1 MSYRT
6 LGHSGLQ
13 VSTLTLGTMM
23 FGEQTSTEESLRI
36 IDKAWDQGINF
47 IDTADVYTNGRSEE
61 IVGEA
66 IAGNRHE
73 WVLATKVGFGPVDG
87 VPNRSGL
94 SRKHIFNGLDAS
106 LTRLGTDY
114 LDIYYL
120 HREDHNTPLEVSVSA
135 IGDLI
140 RQGKI
145 RYWGLSNYRG
155 WRIAE
160 VIRIADKLG
169 VDRPVISQPLYN
181 IVNRQAETEQLSAAQ
196 TYGLG
201 VVPYSPLARGVL
213 SGKYA
218 PDVTPD
224 ANSRA
229 GRQDKRILE
238 TEWRVESLRIAQQIQ
253 QYTEGR
259 GVGIIEF
266 AIAWVLNNSAVT
278 SAIVGPRTEA
288 QWDAYTKA
296 QAVKITAED
305 EAFIDSLVTPGH
317 ASTPGFN
324 DVSHFVSAVNRVR
337 LEVSRLREQYKSIVG
352 ACLLAKRPAH
362 STSALSDT
370 PLSRAGSL
378 PQVLRLSS
386 GCGEY

>member
-66 IAGNRHE
+66 IASRRHE

-94 SRKHIFNGLDAS
+94 SRKHIFNGIDAS

-114 LDIYYL
+114 LDLYYL
-120 HREDHNTPLEVSVSA
+120 HREDHNTPLDVTVSA

-169 VDRPVISQPLYN
+169 IDRPVISQPLYN
-181 IVNRQAETEQLSAAQ
+181 IVNRQAETEQITAAQ
-196 TYGLG
+196 NYGLG

-218 PDVTPD
+218 PDAKPD
-224 ANSRA
+224 ADSRA
-229 GRQDKRILE
+229 GRADKRILE
-238 TEWRVESLRIAQQIQ
+238 TEWRVESLHIARQIQ
-253 QYTEGR
+253 QYTQER
-259 GVGIIEF
+259 GVGIVEF
-266 AIAWVLNNSAVT
+266 AIAWVLNNAAVT

-296 QAVKITAED
+296 QAVKITPED

-324 DVSHFVSAVNRVR
+324 DVSHFVSGRKPRTA
-337 LEVSRLREQYKSIVG
+337 
-352 ACLLAKRPAH
+352 
-362 STSALSDT
+362 
-370 PLSRAGSL
+370 
-378 PQVLRLSS
+378 
-386 GCGEY
+386 

>member
-23 FGEQTSTEESLRI
+23 FGEQTSTEDSLRI

-94 SRKHIFNGLDAS
+94 SRKHIFNGIDAS

-120 HREDHNTPLEVSVSA
+120 HREDHNTPLEATVSA

-140 RQGKI
+140 RAGKI

-160 VIRIADKLG
+160 VIRVADKLG
-169 VDRPVISQPLYN
+169 IDRPVISQPLYN
-181 IVNRQAETEQLSAAQ
+181 IVNRQAESEQITAAQ
-196 TYGLG
+196 NYGLG

-218 PDVTPD
+218 PDVQPD

-229 GRQDKRILE
+229 GRADKRILE

-253 QYTEGR
+253 QYTQSR
-259 GVGIIEF
+259 GVGIVEF
-266 AIAWVLNNSAVT
+266 AIAWVLNNCAVT

-296 QAVKITAED
+296 QSVKITADD

-324 DVSHFVSAVNRVR
+324 DVSHFVSGRQPRQN
-337 LEVSRLREQYKSIVG
+337 
-352 ACLLAKRPAH
+352 
-362 STSALSDT
+362 
-370 PLSRAGSL
+370 
-378 PQVLRLSS
+378 
-386 GCGEY
+386 

>member
-23 FGEQTSTEESLRI
+23 FGEQTSTEDSLRI

-66 IAGNRHE
+66 IASRRQE
-73 WVLATKVGFGPVDG
+73 WVLATKVGFGPADG

-94 SRKHIFNGLDAS
+94 SRKHIFNGIDAS

-120 HREDHNTPLEVSVSA
+120 HREDHNTPLQVTVSA

-155 WRIAE
+155 WHIAE
-160 VIRIADKLG
+160 VIRIADSLG
-169 VDRPVISQPLYN
+169 IDRPVISQPLYN
-181 IVNRQAETEQLSAAQ
+181 IVNRQAETEQITAAQ
-196 TYGLG
+196 NYGLG
-201 VVPYSPLARGVL
+201 VVPFSPLARGVL

-218 PDVTPD
+218 PD

-253 QYTEGR
+253 QYTQDR
-259 GVGIIEF
+259 GVGIVEF
-266 AIAWVLNNSAVT
+266 AIAWVLNNSAVA
-278 SAIVGPRTEA
+278 SAIVGPRTEE
-288 QWDAYTKA
+288 QWDAYAKA
-296 QAVKITAED
+296 QAVTITAQD

-324 DVSHFVSAVNRVR
+324 DVGHFVSGRIPR
-337 LEVSRLREQYKSIVG
+337 
-352 ACLLAKRPAH
+352 
-362 STSALSDT
+362 TS
-370 PLSRAGSL
+370 
-378 PQVLRLSS
+378 
-386 GCGEY
+386 

>member
-6 LGHSGLQ
+6 LGQSGLH

-23 FGEQTSTEESLRI
+23 FGEQTSTEDSLRI
-36 IDKAWDQGINF
+36 IDKAWHQGINF
-47 IDTADVYTNGRSEE
+47 IDTADVYTHGRSEE

-66 IAGNRHE
+66 IASRRHE
-73 WVLATKVGFGPVDG
+73 WVVASKVGFGPADG

-94 SRKHIFNGLDAS
+94 NRKHIFNAIEAS
-106 LTRLGTDY
+106 LGRLGTDY

-120 HREDHNTPLEVSVSA
+120 HREDHNTPLEVTIGA
-135 IGDLI
+135 IGDLL

-160 VIRIADKLG
+160 VIRIAEKLG

-181 IVNRQAETEQLSAAQ
+181 IVNRQAETEQITAAK

-218 PDVTPD
+218 PDAVPD
-224 ANSRA
+224 SNSRA

-253 QYTEGR
+253 QYTRER
-259 GVGIIEF
+259 GVGIVEF
-266 AIAWVLNNSAVT
+266 AIAWVLNNEAVS

-288 QWDAYTKA
+288 QWDAYTRA
-296 QAVKITAED
+296 LAVKITAED

-324 DVSHFVSAVNRVR
+324 DVSHFVSGR
-337 LEVSRLREQYKSIVG
+337 
-352 ACLLAKRPAH
+352 
-362 STSALSDT
+362 T
-370 PLSRAGSL
+370 PRQG
-378 PQVLRLSS
+378 
-386 GCGEY
+386 

>member
-1 MSYRT
+1 MSYRI
-6 LGHSGLQ
+6 LGHSGLH
-13 VSTLTLGTMM
+13 VSPLTLGTMM
-23 FGEQTSTEESLRI
+23 FGEQTSTEDSLRI

-47 IDTADVYTNGRSEE
+47 IDTADVYTGGRSEE

-66 IAGNRHE
+66 IASQRDH
-73 WVLATKVGFGPVDG
+73 WVLATKVGFGPADG

-94 SRKHIFNGLDAS
+94 SRKHIFNGIDAS

-114 LDIYYL
+114 IDIYYL
-120 HREDHNTPLEVSVSA
+120 HREDHNTPLEVTVSA
-135 IGDLI
+135 IGDLL

-160 VIRIADKLG
+160 VIRIAD
-169 VDRPVISQPLYN
+169 RPVISQPLYN
-181 IVNRQAETEQLSAAQ
+181 IVNRQAETEQITAAQ
-196 TYGLG
+196 AYGLG

-218 PDVTPD
+218 PDVAPD
-224 ANSRA
+224 SNSRA

-253 QYTEGR
+253 QYTQGR
-259 GVGIIEF
+259 GVGMVEF
-266 AIAWVLNNSAVT
+266 AIAWVLNNAAVS

-296 QAVKITAED
+296 LEVKISAED

-324 DVSHFVSAVNRVR
+324 DVSHFVSGR
-337 LEVSRLREQYKSIVG
+337 
-352 ACLLAKRPAH
+352 
-362 STSALSDT
+362 T
-370 PLSRAGSL
+370 PR
-378 PQVLRLSS
+378 
-386 GCGEY
+386 

>member
-23 FGEQTSTEESLRI
+23 FGEQTSTEDSLRI

-47 IDTADVYTNGRSEE
+47 IDTADVYTHGRSEE

-66 IAGNRHE
+66 VAGNRHE

-94 SRKHIFNGLDAS
+94 SRKHIFNGIDAS

-114 LDIYYL
+114 VDVYYL
-120 HREDHNTPLEVSVSA
+120 HREDHNTPLEVTVSA

-160 VIRIADKLG
+160 VIRVADKLG

-181 IVNRQAETEQLSAAQ
+181 IVNRQAEAEQIAAAQ
-196 TYGLG
+196 NYGLG

-213 SGKYA
+213 SGKYTPNVA
-218 PDVTPD
+218 PD

-229 GRQDKRILE
+229 GRADKRILE

-253 QYTEGR
+253 QYTQGR
-259 GVGIIEF
+259 GVGIVEF
-266 AIAWVLNNSAVT
+266 AIAWVLNNGAVT
-278 SAIVGPRTEA
+278 SAIVGPRTEE

-305 EAFIDSLVTPGH
+305 ETFIDSLVTPGH

-324 DVSHFVSAVNRVR
+324 DVSHFVSGRG
-337 LEVSRLREQYKSIVG
+337 SR
-352 ACLLAKRPAH
+352 
-362 STSALSDT
+362 SA
-370 PLSRAGSL
+370 
-378 PQVLRLSS
+378 
-386 GCGEY
+386 

>member
-1 MSYRT
+1 MDYRY
-6 LGHSGLQ
+6 LGRSALK
-13 VSTLTLGTMM
+13 VSPLCLGAMM
-23 FGEQTSTEESLRI
+23 FGGEADEATSTRI
-36 IDKAWDQGINF
+36 IDKAFEQGVNF
-47 IDTADVYTNGRSEE
+47 IDTADAYHGGRSEQV
-61 IVGEA
+61 VGRA
-66 IAGNRHE
+66 IAPQRDS
-73 WVLATKVGFGPVDG
+73 WVVATKFGYPTHPATMQHR
-87 VPNRSGL
+87 PNEQGQ
-94 SRKHIFNGLDAS
+94 SRKWIMQTVENS
-106 LTRLGTDY
+106 LRNLGTDY
-114 LDIYYL
+114 IDVLYF
-120 HREDHNTPLEVSVSA
+120 HRALADAPLEEA
-135 IGDLI
+135 MRTIGDLI

-181 IVNRQAETEQLSAAQ
+181 IVNRQAETEQITAAQ

-253 QYTEGR
+253 QYTEQR
-259 GVGIIEF
+259 GVGMVEF
-266 AIAWVLNNSAVT
+266 AIAWVLNNRAVT
-278 SAIVGPRTEA
+278 SAIVGPRTEQ
-288 QWDAYTKA
+288 QWDAYTLA
-296 QAVKITAED
+296 QAVQITAED

-324 DVSHFVSAVNRVR
+324 DVSHFVSGRKPIQ
-337 LEVSRLREQYKSIVG
+337 S
-352 ACLLAKRPAH
+352 
-362 STSALSDT
+362 
-370 PLSRAGSL
+370 
-378 PQVLRLSS
+378 
-386 GCGEY
+386 

>member
-23 FGEQTSTEESLRI
+23 FGEQTSAEDSLRI

-66 IAGNRHE
+66 IARHRHE
-73 WVLATKVGFGPVDG
+73 WVLATKVGFGPADG

-94 SRKHIFNGLDAS
+94 SRKHIFNGLEAS

-114 LDIYYL
+114 LDIFYL
-120 HREDHNTPLEVSVSA
+120 HREDHNTPLEVTVSA

-169 VDRPVISQPLYN
+169 IDRPVISQPLYN
-181 IVNRQAETEQLSAAQ
+181 IVNRQAETEQISAAQ

-218 PDVTPD
+218 PDATPD

-229 GRQDKRILE
+229 GRHDKRILE

-253 QYTEGR
+253 QYTQGR
-259 GVGIIEF
+259 GVGIVEF

-278 SAIVGPRTEA
+278 SAIVGPRTEQ

-296 QAVKITAED
+296 QAVQITAED

-324 DVSHFVSAVNRVR
+324 DVSHFVSGRKPR
-337 LEVSRLREQYKSIVG
+337 
-352 ACLLAKRPAH
+352 
-362 STSALSDT
+362 ST
-370 PLSRAGSL
+370 
-378 PQVLRLSS
+378 
-386 GCGEY
+386 

>member
-66 IAGNRHE
+66 IASRRHE

-94 SRKHIFNGLDAS
+94 SRKHIFNGINAS

-120 HREDHNTPLEVSVSA
+120 HREDHNTPLDVTVSA

-160 VIRIADKLG
+160 VIRIADRLG
-169 VDRPVISQPLYN
+169 IDRPVISQPLYN
-181 IVNRQAETEQLSAAQ
+181 IVNRQAETEQITAAQ
-196 TYGLG
+196 NYGLG

-218 PDVTPD
+218 PDAKPD
-224 ANSRA
+224 ADSRA
-229 GRQDKRILE
+229 GRADKRILE

-253 QYTEGR
+253 QYTQER
-259 GVGIIEF
+259 GVGIVEF
-266 AIAWVLNNSAVT
+266 AIAWVLNNAAVT

-296 QAVKITAED
+296 QAVKITPED

-324 DVSHFVSAVNRVR
+324 DVSHFVSGRKPRTA
-337 LEVSRLREQYKSIVG
+337 
-352 ACLLAKRPAH
+352 
-362 STSALSDT
+362 
-370 PLSRAGSL
+370 
-378 PQVLRLSS
+378 
-386 GCGEY
+386 

>member
-1 MSYRT
+1 MNYRL
-6 LGHSGLQ
+6 LGHSGLR
-13 VSTLTLGTMM
+13 VSPLTLGSMM
-23 FGEQTSTEESLRI
+23 FGQQTGTEESLRI
-36 IDKAWDQGINF
+36 IDKAWDQGVNF
-47 IDTADVYTNGRSEE
+47 IDTADVYTDGRSEE

-66 IAGNRHE
+66 IASRRDE
-73 WVLATKVGFGPVDG
+73 WVLATKVGFGPTDG

-94 SRKHIFNGLDAS
+94 NRKHVFNGIEAS

-120 HREDHNTPLEVSVSA
+120 HREDHNTPLEVTVSA
-135 IGDLI
+135 IGDLL

-160 VIRIADKLG
+160 VVRIADQLG
-169 VDRPVISQPLYN
+169 VPRPVISQPLYN
-181 IVNRQAETEQLSAAQ
+181 IVNRQAESEQITAAKA
-196 TYGLG
+196 YGLG

-218 PDVTPD
+218 PDVAPD
-224 ANSRA
+224 SNSRA

-253 QYTEGR
+253 HYTQGR
-259 GVGIIEF
+259 GVGIVEF
-266 AIAWVLNNSAVT
+266 AIAWVLNNTAVS

-288 QWDAYTKA
+288 QWDAYTRA
-296 QAVKITAED
+296 LHVHISAED

-324 DVSHFVSAVNRVR
+324 DVSHFVSGR
-337 LEVSRLREQYKSIVG
+337 
-352 ACLLAKRPAH
+352 
-362 STSALSDT
+362 T
-370 PLSRAGSL
+370 PLSL
-378 PQVLRLSS
+378 
-386 GCGEY
+386 